1 MNNLLAFFAKYNH
14 WMLFVVLEVISLVLL
29 FRFNNYQG
37 SIYFTTANAV
47 AGQAYVWE
55 SAAESFLSMSKN
67 NRLLT
72 QRNLYL
78 EQQVEALN
86 KQLGELTQDTTPMSR
101 LSSGLLSGYRLMPA
115 KVITNDINGKDN
127 YITIDKGE
135 ADGVKRDMGVA
146 SGDGVVGVVY
156 MTSAHYSIVM
166 PLLHSQTN
174 LSVAIDKRGYFG
186 YLRWKGGR
194 SDLADVDDVPRHAR
208 FKLGDRIVTSGYSSI
223 FPPGLP
229 VGKVLYAFNSADGL
243 SYRLLI
249 HLDANFGHLRDV
261 CVIDNAPMQERI
273 ELMRAA
279 QDSIAARK
287 N

>member
-1 MNNLLAFFAKYNH
+1 VNNLLAFFAKYNH

-47 AGQAYVWE
+47 AGQAYEWE